1 LVDLKCSI
9 TGLTETW
16 WIISIRITL
25 LDLQKRKDCLD
36 VFMNVSS
43 TSEDL
48 KWLLWLNIYIAN
60 LMMYRV

>member
-1 LVDLKCSI
+1 LVDLKFSI